1 MSLTRDDWIKLIC
14 AFGPAVVLIIVADI
28 GIREWRQPD
37 VRYTTG
43 STYLSTKLAVASVT
57 LKNMG
62 HADAEN
68 VIVTASFADP
78 LSETPTSTSPLATPF
93 VPSAGGIGHKFV
105 TGTIARLV
113 PDESVSIYFIT
124 EPSSSWP
131 APQGQFLPGIK
142 FNGGLG
148 KIGIPV
154 LPVLLQLVL
163 MGCVFGGVILVPSFY
178 WGRQLQHRHY
188 DQLREVIKMGLS
200 AAQEGLSKERLK
212 TRLEEWYRNLPFFRR
227 RLKEELMIVAEAAFT
242 GATQNHMTP

>member
-14 AFGPAVVLIIVADI
+14 AFGPVVLLIGVVHI
-28 GIREWRQPD
+28 GIREWYQPD

-43 STYLSTKLAVASVT
+43 STYLSTKLVVASVT

-62 HADAEN
+62 HADAET

-78 LSETPTSTSPLATPF
+78 LSEISTSQPARPF
-93 VPSAGGIGHKFV
+93 VSSNGGIGHKHV
-105 TGTIARLV
+105 AGTIARLV
-113 PDESVSIYFIT
+113 PGESVSIYFIT
-124 EPSSSWP
+124 EPSSPWS
-131 APQGQFLPGIK
+131 APQGQFLQSIT

-148 KIGIPV
+148 KTGVPV
-154 LPVLLQLVL
+154 LTLPLL
-163 MGCVFGGVILVPSFY
+163 MGCAFGGVVWVPLLY
-178 WGRQLQHRHY
+178 WGRQQQHRHY

-212 TRLEEWYRNLPFFRR
+212 TSLEEWYRNLPFFRR